1 MNQIEEKRKRLNLEL
16 GILISLIDM
25 IDGLKS
31 EKFIYKEN
39 TLNEEEYLDEQIKL
53 VVEAKTRLSN
63 IFKD

>member
-16 GILISLIDM
+16 RILISLIDM
-25 IDGLKS
+25 IDGLKA
-31 EKFIYKEN
+31 EKSIYKEN